1 MSLGEGMFTLEF
13 VHNILVKI
21 IEESLLSV
29 KSDCSIVLKHLT
41 EIWLLL
47 GESSLDVDVVV
58 SKINDESESE
68 PSVMG

>member
-21 IEESLLSV
+21 IIE
-29 KSDCSIVLKHLT
+29 KCDCSIVLKHLT

-58 SKINDESESE
+58 SKINDESE
-68 PSVMG
+68 P